1 MSFDLKG
8 TQTIVDDGMRK
19 IITIL
24 LYLILVKSPLVGQSL
39 KAWVAAGDSAMVH
52 ADFYTA
58 MKYYEIAL
66 EYDSSSLSNQ
76 FKYGDAAW
84 NFKAY
89 DLAETVFDQIIEL
102 DSNQHYPLARIR
114 KAQIAITQSDYQQGL
129 YWIND
134 FNQLKSNKKE
144 NYQELVSL
152 LKEQCL
158 WAESAMD
165 TSKRVA
171 LELFPEGIN
180 SPESEFGLALNQD
193 KLYFSTFKD
202 ALAEDK
208 HFPERKGA
216 QIFELPI
223 GTLDLKSFDVLND
236 STRIIG
242 NLTFAKNN
250 SLVYYSGCQYDDNN
264 EILCNIFFR
273 RINQEGVFGPEDTLN
288 VNLQGFSTTQPAAGY
303 HQKEAKDILYFSS
316 NRPFSGRNQGYD
328 LYATEIL
335 DNGEVTQPVNLRQ
348 INTQGNE
355 ITPFFNEKA
364 QSLFFSSNYK
374 IASLGGYDIYQS
386 SVADSPYIPSQT
398 KNGGIA
404 FNSSYDDQYF
414 IIDEEGN
421 TAFFTS
427 NRPGTQVV
435 DVFSKACCN
444 DIFTAAL
451 SPSIEMVVEVY
462 EGTPELRKP
471 VSDALV
477 LLLEMDGNQ
486 VPIGNIPPSVREHR
500 YEFVLS
506 QFGFFRLEV
515 NKSTFIPFTQ
525 EIDLRNE
532 IIIKD
537 TTLIY
542 EVYLKKSLIDL
553 QVLTF
558 DCKTEEPL
566 KEVIIELN
574 EYKGEVSKPIFPTAI
589 KNEQQEFLFKAIP
602 LNTEIKLNAQRIG
615 YQPAEIE
622 KTFTVEDVIEFGNQ
636 ITFEVCLH
644 PDPIPP
650 LPFSLYYNNDEP
662 GPKTLSSISNAT
674 YTEAS
679 KDYYQQKDLFVQE
692 FIEGMASEDT
702 LVSAT
707 RLRNFFD
714 RDVLGGQIT
723 LKLFLEKLVPFL
735 EEGNELEIELQGYTS
750 PRGDEEYNQKL
761 AERRINSLVK
771 EFEGYKNGAIKPHLE
786 KGTFKI
792 KILPIG
798 EDPGIDPEIKSKLED
813 MSDLR
818 NSVYSFSASFSR
830 RVDIIGINVK
840 LVDEE

>member
-1 MSFDLKG
+1 
-8 TQTIVDDGMRK
+8 MRK
-19 IITIL
+19 IISIL
-24 LYLILVKSPLVGQSL
+24 LFVLIKSAADGQSL
-39 KAWVAAGDSAMVH
+39 KAWVSAGDSAMVH

-66 EYDSSSLSNQ
+66 EYDSSLLSNQ

-89 DLAETVFDQIIEL
+89 DLAESVFDKVIRL
-102 DSNQHYPLARIR
+102 DTNQLFPLARIR
-114 KAQIAITQSDYQQGL
+114 KAQIAITQSNYQQGL

-134 FNQLKSNKKE
+134 FTQLKSGDKE
-144 NYQELVSL
+144 KYQELVML

-158 WAESAMD
+158 WAESNKD
-165 TSKRVA
+165 TSNKVSI
-171 LELFPEGIN
+171 EIFPEGIN
-180 SPESEFGLALNQD
+180 SPESEFGLTLNQN
-193 KLYFSTFKD
+193 KLYFASFKD
-202 ALAEDK
+202 ALAEDR
-208 HFPERKGA
+208 HYPERKGA
-216 QIFELPI
+216 KIFELPI
-223 GTLDLKSFDVLND
+223 GTLDLRPFDELND

-242 NLTFAKNN
+242 NLTFARGN
-250 SLVYYSGCQYDDNN
+250 SLVYYSGCRYNDDN
-264 EILCNIFFR
+264 EITCNLFFR
-273 RINQEGVFGPEDTLN
+273 SINSDGSFGAEDTLN
-288 VNLQGFSTTQPAAGY
+288 INLEGFSTTQPAAGY
-303 HQKEAKDILYFSS
+303 HQKEEKDVLYFSS
-316 NRPFSGRNQGYD
+316 NRPFGGRDQGYD
-328 LYATEIL
+328 LYAAEIL
-335 DNGEVTQPVNLRQ
+335 ANGEVSQPVNLRQ
-348 INTQGNE
+348 INTRGNE

-364 QSLFFSSNYK
+364 QSLFFSSNFQ

-386 SVADSPYIPSQT
+386 SVADSPYVPTQT
-398 KNGGIA
+398 KNGGVA

-414 IIDEEGN
+414 VIDDVGN
-421 TAFFTS
+421 QAFFTS

-444 DIFTAAL
+444 DIFATEL
-451 SPSIEMVVEVY
+451 SPSIDLVVEVY

-486 VPIGNIPPSVREHR
+486 VPTGNVPPVVDENR
-500 YEFVLS
+500 YEFALS
-506 QFGFFRLEV
+506 QFGYFRLEV
-515 NKSTFIPFTQ
+515 NKSTFIPFSQ
-525 EIDLRNE
+525 EINLRNE

-537 TTLIY
+537 STLTY

-566 KEVIIELN
+566 KEVEIELN
-574 EYKGEVSKPIFPTAI
+574 EFKGGVRRQVFPTAI

-674 YTEAS
+674 YSEAS
-679 KDYYQQKDLFVQE
+679 KDYYQQKDLFVQK
-692 FIEGMASEDT
+692 FIEGMAPEDT

-750 PRGDEEYNQKL
+750 PRGDEEYNQRL

-771 EFEGYKNGAIKPHLE
+771 EFEAYKNGAIKPYLE
-786 KGTFKI
+786 RGTFKI

-813 MSDLR
+813 ISDLR

-830 RVDIIGINVK
+830 RADIIGINVK

>member
-1 MSFDLKG
+1 
-8 TQTIVDDGMRK
+8 MRK
-19 IITIL
+19 IISIL
-24 LYLILVKSPLVGQSL
+24 LFFVLVNSQSIGQSL
-39 KAWVAAGDSAMVH
+39 KAWVEAGDTAMVNG
-52 ADFYTA
+52 DYYTA

-66 EYDSSSLSNQ
+66 EYDSTSLSNKY
-76 FKYGDAAW
+76 KYGDAAW
-84 NFKAY
+84 NFKAF
-89 DLAETVFDQIIEL
+89 DLAETVIDEVIQL
-102 DSNQHYPLARIR
+102 DTNQQFPLARIR
-114 KAQIAITQSDYQQGL
+114 KAQIAITKSNYQQGL

-134 FNQLKSNKKE
+134 FNQLKSSEKE
-144 NYQELVSL
+144 KYQELSNL
-152 LKEQCL
+152 LKEQCY
-158 WAESAMD
+158 WAESNKD
-165 TSKRVA
+165 TTRRVA
-171 LELFPEGIN
+171 LKIFPEGIN
-180 SPESEFGLALNQD
+180 SPESEFGLTLNRD
-193 KLYFSTFKD
+193 KLYFASFKEE
-202 ALAEDK
+202 LAKDK

-216 QIFELPI
+216 KIFELPI
-223 GTLDLKSFDVLND
+223 GTLDLKSMDVLND

-250 SLVYYSGCQYDDNN
+250 SLVYYSGCKYDDDN
-264 EILCNIFFR
+264 EITCEIFFR
-273 RINQEGVFGPEDTLN
+273 AIGPDGSFGPEDTLN
-288 VNLQGFSTTQPAAGY
+288 INLEGYSTTQPAAGF
-303 HQKEAKDILYFSS
+303 HQKEEKDILYFSS
-316 NRPFSGRNQGYD
+316 NRPFGGRNQGYD
-328 LYATEIL
+328 IYAAEIL
-335 DNGEVTQPVNLRQ
+335 ANGEVSKPINLRQ
-348 INTQGNE
+348 INTLGNE

-364 QSLFFSSNYK
+364 QSLFFSSNFQ

-386 SVADSPYIPSQT
+386 SVFDSPYVPTQI
-398 KNGGIA
+398 KNGGVA

-414 IIDEEGN
+414 IIDDVGN
-421 TAFFTS
+421 KAFFTS

-444 DIFTAAL
+444 DIFTAEL
-451 SPSIEMVVEVY
+451 SPTIELVVEVY

-471 VSDALV
+471 VTDALV
-477 LLLEMDGNQ
+477 LLLELEGNEM
-486 VPIGNIPPSVREHR
+486 PTGNIPPIVNDNR
-500 YEFVLS
+500 YDFLLS
-506 QFGFFRLEV
+506 QFGYFRLEV
-515 NKSTFIPFTQ
+515 NKSTFIPYSQ
-525 EIDLRNE
+525 VIDLRNQ

-537 TTLIY
+537 STLTY

-553 QVLTF
+553 EVLTF

-566 KEVIIELN
+566 KEVQIELN
-574 EYKGEVSKPIFPTAI
+574 EFKGGVKRQVFPTAI
-589 KNEQQEFLFKAIP
+589 KNEQQEFLFKSIP
-602 LNTEIKLNAQRIG
+602 LNSEIKLKAQRVG

-622 KTFTVEDVIEFGNQ
+622 KTFTVADVIEFGNQ
-636 ITFEVCLH
+636 ITFEICLH

-662 GPKTLSSISNAT
+662 GPKTLTSISSST
-674 YTEAS
+674 YSEAS
-679 KDYYQQKDLFVQE
+679 KDYYQQKDLFVQK
-692 FIEGMASEDT
+692 FIEGMAPEDT

-771 EFEGYKNGAIKPHLE
+771 EFEAYKNGAIKPYLE

-830 RVDIIGINVK
+830 RADIIGINVK

>member
-1 MSFDLKG
+1 
-8 TQTIVDDGMRK
+8 MRK
-19 IITIL
+19 IISIL
-24 LYLILVKSPLVGQSL
+24 LFFVWVKSPIVGQSL
-39 KAWVAAGDSAMVH
+39 KAWVEAGDTAMVNG
-52 ADFYTA
+52 DYYTA

-84 NFKAY
+84 NFKAF
-89 DLAETVFDQIIEL
+89 DLAEAVIDQVLQL
-102 DSNQHYPLARIR
+102 DTNQQFPLARIR
-114 KAQIAITQSDYQQGL
+114 KAQIAITRSNYQQGL

-134 FNQLKSNKKE
+134 FNQLKSSEKE
-144 NYQELVSL
+144 KYQELSNL
-152 LKEQCL
+152 LKEQCY
-158 WAESAMD
+158 WAESNKD
-165 TSKRVA
+165 TTRRVA
-171 LELFPEGIN
+171 LKIFPEGIN
-180 SPESEFGLALNQD
+180 SSESEFGLTLNRD
-193 KLYFSTFKD
+193 KLYFASFKEE
-202 ALAEDK
+202 LAKDK

-216 QIFELPI
+216 KIFELPI
-223 GTLDLKSFDVLND
+223 GTLDLKSMDVLND

-250 SLVYYSGCQYDDNN
+250 SLVYYSGCKYDDDN
-264 EILCNIFFR
+264 EITCEIFYR
-273 RINQEGVFGPEDTLN
+273 TIGPDGSFSAEDTLN
-288 VNLQGFSTTQPAAGY
+288 VNLDGYSTTQPAAGF
-303 HQKEAKDILYFSS
+303 HQKEGKDILYFSS
-316 NRPFSGRNQGYD
+316 NRPFGGRNQGYD
-328 LYATEIL
+328 IYAAEIL
-335 DNGEVTQPVNLRQ
+335 ANGEVSKPINLRQ
-348 INTQGNE
+348 INTSGNE

-364 QSLFFSSNYK
+364 QSLFFSSNFQ

-386 SVADSPYIPSQT
+386 SVFDSPYIPTQI
-398 KNGGIA
+398 KNGGVA

-414 IIDEEGN
+414 VIDDLGN
-421 TAFFTS
+421 KAFFTS

-444 DIFTAAL
+444 DIFGAEL
-451 SPSIEMVVEVY
+451 SPTIELVVEVY

-471 VSDALV
+471 VADGLV
-477 LLLEMDGNQ
+477 LLLELEGNEQ
-486 VPIGNIPPSVREHR
+486 PMGNIPPVVNENR
-500 YEFVLS
+500 YDFALS
-506 QFGFFRLEV
+506 QFGYFRLEV
-515 NKSTFIPFTQ
+515 NKSTFIPYSQ
-525 EIDLRNE
+525 VIDLRNQ

-537 TTLIY
+537 STLTY

-553 QVLTF
+553 EVLTF

-566 KEVIIELN
+566 KEVQIELN
-574 EYKGEVSKPIFPTAI
+574 EFKGGVKRQVFPTAI
-589 KNEQQEFLFKAIP
+589 KNEQQEFLFKSIP
-602 LNTEIKLNAQRIG
+602 LNSEIKLNAQRVG
-615 YQPAEIE
+615 YQPAEIQ
-622 KTFTVEDVIEFGNQ
+622 KTFTVADVIEFGNQ

-662 GPKTLSSISNAT
+662 GPKTLTSISSST
-674 YTEAS
+674 YSEAS
-679 KDYYQQKDLFVQE
+679 KDYYQQKDLFVQN
-692 FIEGMASEDT
+692 FIEGMAPEDT
-702 LVSAT
+702 LVSGT

-750 PRGDEEYNQKL
+750 PRGNEEYNQKL

-771 EFEGYKNGAIKPHLE
+771 EFEAYKNGAIKPYLE

-830 RVDIIGINVK
+830 RADIIGINVK

>member
-1 MSFDLKG
+1 
-8 TQTIVDDGMRK
+8 MRK
-19 IITIL
+19 IISIL
-24 LYLILVKSPLVGQSL
+24 LFFALVNSPIAGQSL
-39 KAWVAAGDSAMVH
+39 KAWVAAGDTAMVNG
-52 ADFYTA
+52 DFYTA

-66 EYDSSSLSNQ
+66 EYDSSSLSNRL
-76 FKYGDAAW
+76 KYGDAAW

-89 DLAETVFDQIIEL
+89 NLAEAVFDQVIQL
-102 DSNQHYPLARIR
+102 DTNQLFPLARIR
-114 KAQIAITQSDYQQGL
+114 KAQIAITHSNYQQGL

-134 FNQLKSNKKE
+134 FNQLQSSEKE
-144 NYQELVSL
+144 KYQELSAL

-158 WAESAMD
+158 WSVSNSD
-165 TSKRVA
+165 TSKRVS
-171 LELFPEGIN
+171 LEIFPEGIN
-180 SPESEFGLALNQD
+180 SPESEFGLTINQD
-193 KLYFSTFKD
+193 KLYFASFKE
-202 ALAEDK
+202 ALAEDH

-216 QIFELPI
+216 KIFELPI
-223 GTLDLKSFDVLND
+223 GTLDLKSFDALND

-250 SLVYYSGCQYDDNN
+250 SLVYYSGCRYDDDN
-264 EILCNIFFR
+264 EITCDIFFR
-273 RINQEGVFGPEDTLN
+273 TINQDGSYGAEDTLN
-288 VNLQGFSTTQPAAGY
+288 VNLGGYSTTQPAAGY
-303 HQKEAKDILYFSS
+303 HQKEGKDILYFSS
-316 NRPFSGRNQGYD
+316 NRPFGGRNQGYD
-328 LYATEIL
+328 IYAAEIL
-335 DNGEVTQPVNLRQ
+335 ANGEVSKPVNLRQ
-348 INTQGNE
+348 INSRGNE
-355 ITPFFNEKA
+355 ITPFFNAKA
-364 QSLFFSSNYK
+364 QSLFFSSNFQV
-374 IASLGGYDIYQS
+374 ASLGGYDIYQS
-386 SVADSPYIPSQT
+386 SVADSPYIPSRI

-414 IIDEEGN
+414 VIDDMGN
-421 TAFFTS
+421 KAFFTS
-427 NRPGTQVV
+427 NRPGTQVI

-444 DIFTAAL
+444 DVFSAEL
-451 SPSIEMVVEVY
+451 SPTIELVVEVY

-471 VSDALV
+471 VTDALV

-486 VPIGNIPPSVREHR
+486 VPTGNIPPIVKDHR
-500 YEFVLS
+500 YEFALA
-506 QFGFFRLEV
+506 QFGYFRLEV
-515 NKSTFIPFTQ
+515 NKSTFIPFSQ

-537 TTLIY
+537 STLTY

-566 KEVIIELN
+566 KEVEIELN
-574 EYKGEVSKPIFPTAI
+574 EYKGGVSRQVFPTAI

-602 LNTEIKLNAQRIG
+602 LNSAIKLKAQRIG

-622 KTFTVEDVIEFGNQ
+622 KTFTVADVIEFGNQ
-636 ITFEVCLH
+636 ITFEICLH

-674 YTEAS
+674 YSEAS
-679 KDYYQQKDLFVQE
+679 KDYYQQKDLFVQK
-692 FIEGMASEDT
+692 FIEGMAVEDT
-702 LVSAT
+702 LVSST

-750 PRGDEEYNQKL
+750 PRGDELYNQKL

-771 EFEGYKNGAIKPHLE
+771 EFEAYKNGAIKPFLE

-830 RVDIIGINVK
+830 RADIIGINVK

>member
-1 MSFDLKG
+1 
-8 TQTIVDDGMRK
+8 MRK
-19 IITIL
+19 IISIL
-24 LYLILVKSPLVGQSL
+24 LFLVLVKISVVGQSL

-66 EYDSSSLSNQ
+66 EYDSSLLSNQ

-84 NFKAY
+84 NFKAF
-89 DLAETVFDQIIEL
+89 DLAEGIFDQVIQL
-102 DSNQHYPLARIR
+102 DTNQQFPLARIR
-114 KAQIAITQSDYQQGL
+114 KAQIAITRANYQQGL

-134 FNQLKSNKKE
+134 FNQLKSKE
-144 NYQELVSL
+144 KEKYQELVTL
-152 LKEQCL
+152 LKEQCI
-158 WAESAMD
+158 WADTNRD

-171 LELFPEGIN
+171 LEIFPEGIN
-180 SPESEFGLALNQD
+180 SPESEFGLTLNRN
-193 KLYFSTFKD
+193 KLYYASFKE

-216 QIFELPI
+216 KIFELPI
-223 GTLDLKSFDVLND
+223 GTLDVKALDVIND

-250 SLVYYSGCQYDDNN
+250 SLAYYSGCQYDDDNK
-264 EILCNIFFR
+264 ITCDIYFR
-273 RINQEGVFGPEDTLN
+273 TINQDGTFGPEDTLN
-288 VNLQGFSTTQPAAGY
+288 VNLEGYSTTQPAAGY
-303 HQKEAKDILYFSS
+303 HQKEEKDILYFSS
-316 NRPFSGRNQGYD
+316 NRPFGGRDQGYD
-328 LYATEIL
+328 IYAAEIL
-335 DNGEVTQPVNLRQ
+335 ANGEVSKPVNLRQ
-348 INTQGNE
+348 INSQGNE

-364 QSLFFSSNYK
+364 QSLFFSSNFRM
-374 IASLGGYDIYQS
+374 ASLGGYDIYQT
-386 SVADSPYIPSQT
+386 SVSDSPYIPNQT
-398 KNGGIA
+398 KNGGVA

-414 IIDEEGN
+414 VIDDNGN
-421 TAFFTS
+421 KAFFTS

-444 DIFTAAL
+444 DIFAAEL
-451 SPSIEMVVEVY
+451 SPTIELVVEVY
-462 EGTPELRKP
+462 EGSPELRKP

-486 VPIGNIPPSVREHR
+486 VPTGNVPPIVNDHR
-500 YEFVLS
+500 YEFTLS
-506 QFGFFRLEV
+506 QFGYFRLEV
-515 NKSTFIPFTQ
+515 NKSTFIPFSQ

-532 IIIKD
+532 IIIND
-537 TTLIY
+537 STLVY

-553 QVLTF
+553 EVLTF

-566 KEVIIELN
+566 KEVEIKLIEN
-574 EYKGEVSKPIFPTAI
+574 KGGISREVFPTSI

-602 LNTEIKLNAQRIG
+602 LNAEIKLNAQRIG

-636 ITFEVCLH
+636 ITFEICLH

-674 YTEAS
+674 YSEAS
-679 KDYYQQKDLFVQE
+679 KDYYQQKDLFVQK
-692 FIEGMASEDT
+692 FIEGMAPEDT

-750 PRGDEEYNQKL
+750 PRGDEEYNQRL

-771 EFEGYKNGAIKPHLE
+771 EFEAYKNGAIKPYLE

-830 RVDIIGINVK
+830 RADIIGINVK

>member
-1 MSFDLKG
+1 
-8 TQTIVDDGMRK
+8 MRK
-19 IITIL
+19 IISIL
-24 LYLILVKSPLVGQSL
+24 LFFVWVKSPIVGQSL
-39 KAWVAAGDSAMVH
+39 KAWVEAGDTAMVNG
-52 ADFYTA
+52 DYYTA

-66 EYDSSSLSNQ
+66 EYDSSSLSNK

-84 NFKAY
+84 NFKAF
-89 DLAETVFDQIIEL
+89 DLAEAVIDQVLQL
-102 DSNQHYPLARIR
+102 DTNQQFPLARIR
-114 KAQIAITQSDYQQGL
+114 KAQIAITRSNYQQGL

-134 FNQLKSNKKE
+134 FNQLKSSEKE
-144 NYQELVSL
+144 KYQELSNL
-152 LKEQCL
+152 LKEQCY
-158 WAESAMD
+158 WAESNKD
-165 TSKRVA
+165 TTRRVA
-171 LELFPEGIN
+171 LKIFPEGIN
-180 SPESEFGLALNQD
+180 SPESEFGLTLNRD
-193 KLYFSTFKD
+193 KLYFASFKEK
-202 ALAEDK
+202 LAKDK

-216 QIFELPI
+216 KIFELPI
-223 GTLDLKSFDVLND
+223 GTLDLKSMDVLND

-250 SLVYYSGCQYDDNN
+250 SLVYYSGCKYDDDN
-264 EILCNIFFR
+264 EITCEIFYR
-273 RINQEGVFGPEDTLN
+273 TIGPDGSFGAEDTLN
-288 VNLQGFSTTQPAAGY
+288 VNLDGYSTTQPAAGF
-303 HQKEAKDILYFSS
+303 HQKEGKDILYFSS
-316 NRPFSGRNQGYD
+316 NRPFGGRNQGYD
-328 LYATEIL
+328 IYAAEIL
-335 DNGEVTQPVNLRQ
+335 ANGEVSKPINLRQ
-348 INTQGNE
+348 INTSGNE

-364 QSLFFSSNYK
+364 QSLFFSSNFQ

-386 SVADSPYIPSQT
+386 SVFDSPYIPTQI
-398 KNGGIA
+398 KNGGVA

-414 IIDEEGN
+414 VIDDLGN
-421 TAFFTS
+421 KAFFTS

-444 DIFTAAL
+444 DIFGAEL
-451 SPSIEMVVEVY
+451 SPTIELVVEVY

-471 VSDALV
+471 VADGLV
-477 LLLEMDGNQ
+477 LLLELEGNEQ
-486 VPIGNIPPSVREHR
+486 PMGNIPPVVNENR
-500 YEFVLS
+500 YDFALS
-506 QFGFFRLEV
+506 QFGYFRLEV
-515 NKSTFIPFTQ
+515 NKSTFIPYSQ
-525 EIDLRNE
+525 VIDLRNQ

-537 TTLIY
+537 STLTY

-553 QVLTF
+553 EVLTF

-566 KEVIIELN
+566 KEVQIELN
-574 EYKGEVSKPIFPTAI
+574 EFKGGVKRQVFPTAI
-589 KNEQQEFLFKAIP
+589 KNEQQEFLFKSIP
-602 LNTEIKLNAQRIG
+602 LNSEIKLNAQRVG
-615 YQPAEIE
+615 YQPAEIQ
-622 KTFTVEDVIEFGNQ
+622 KTFTVADVIEFGNQ

-662 GPKTLSSISNAT
+662 GPKTLTSISSST
-674 YTEAS
+674 YSEAS
-679 KDYYQQKDLFVQE
+679 KDYYQQKDLFVQN
-692 FIEGMASEDT
+692 FIEGMAPEDT

-750 PRGDEEYNQKL
+750 PRGNEEYNQKL

-771 EFEGYKNGAIKPHLE
+771 EFEAYKNGAIKPYLE

-830 RVDIIGINVK
+830 RADIIGINVK